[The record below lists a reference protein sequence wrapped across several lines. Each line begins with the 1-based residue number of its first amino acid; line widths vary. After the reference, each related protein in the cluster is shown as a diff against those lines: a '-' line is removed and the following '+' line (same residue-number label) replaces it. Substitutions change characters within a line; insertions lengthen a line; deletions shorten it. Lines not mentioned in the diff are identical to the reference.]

1 MHAFHLISYVT
12 FYLLYFLRFWLAGL
26 LELLER
32 LYEGEFMTTDEH
44 TIVHLGIKAR
54 RCLSEDRVA
63 NYLVNEGLSIIPH
76 PKIFYEKSQ
85 LVPDLLVGKDLYFI
99 EIENA
104 RSLGFRRLR
113 ATLRKRIAY
122 ISAKAAVIK
131 RVLSSVQ
138 VGVHVISPESCEIDD
153 WVMSH
158 IDFLT
163 FELDAL
169 RDTVRGV

>member
-1 MHAFHLISYVT
+1 
-12 FYLLYFLRFWLAGL
+12 
-26 LELLER
+26 
-32 LYEGEFMTTDEH
+32 MTTDDH
-44 TIVHLGIKAR
+44 TLVHLGIKAR
-54 RCLSEDRVA
+54 RCLSEERVA
-63 NYLVNEGLSIIPH
+63 DYLLHEGMLLIPH

-85 LVPDLLVGKDLYFI
+85 LVPDLLAGKDLYFI

-104 RSLGFRRLR
+104 RSLGSRRLR

-131 RVLSSVQ
+131 QVLPSVQ

-158 IDFLT
+158 IDFIT

-169 RDTVRGV
+169 RDKVRGMY